1 MKHYLITLFSCLMLL
16 NSCKED
22 TQETI
27 LDPEK
32 NETEAVKL
40 SVNRPNLNI
49 SILLDLSDRIDPK
62 KYPNPAMEFYQ
73 RDLGYINAVA
83 NSFEWHLRN
92 KRSIKINDH
101 IQLFIDPEPAD
112 SDLNKKMKALN
123 LTFNRAN
130 ATKENILKTSVMYDS
145 ITKQI
150 YQSAISDNNYVGSD
164 IWRFFKNNVKD
175 YCMEEGHRNILV
187 VLTDGYL
194 YHKDNKIKE
203 GNSTTYLRPQD
214 IRDFKLNTSNWK
226 DKMEKDNY
234 GFIVPRTDLKNLE
247 VLVLGI
253 NPDNKNP
260 YEQDVILAYWE
271 NWLNAMNVKD
281 FEIKSAGLPAN
292 LDKVIKDYI
301 FKD

>member
-1 MKHYLITLFSCLMLL
+1 MKYYSIILLSCLIVL
-16 NSCKED
+16 NSCIED
-22 TQETI
+22 KQEII

-73 RDLGYINAVA
+73 RDLGYINSVA

-101 IQLFIDPEPAD
+101 IQLFIDPEPSD
-112 SDLNKKMKALN
+112 SDLNKKMRALN
-123 LTFNRAN
+123 LNFTRAN
-130 ATKENILKTSVMYDS
+130 ATKENILKTSVIYDS

-150 YQSAISDNNYVGSD
+150 YQSAIADNNYIGSD

-175 YCMEEGHRNILV
+175 YCIEEGHRNILV

-203 GNSTTYLRPQD
+203 SNSTTYLRPQD
-214 IRDFKLNTSNWK
+214 IRYFKLNTSNWK
-226 DKMEKDNY
+226 DKLEQGNY
-234 GFIVPRTDLKNLE
+234 GFIVPRTDLENLE

-253 NPDNKNP
+253 NPDTKNP
-260 YEQDVILAYWE
+260 YEQDVITLYWE
-271 NWLNAMNVKD
+271 NWLSAMN
-281 FEIKSAGLPAN
+281 
-292 LDKVIKDYI
+292 
-301 FKD
+301 